1 MRFNSFL
8 VEITALLAAAIP
20 ADAARA
26 SSSTFVDKK
35 ATSTVFIPPASTG
48 KGALYASI
56 LTESASTTQY
66 LLGCEANWSAPR
78 SCNGDFKGVTLTKGP
93 SMVYVALAGTTYDC
107 TLNSNNAV
115 CATKTASSGQPST
128 TTITETSKWMTPVT
142 VVDTRVKVCR
152 MTKRKNKPSTTSC
165 SVRAINATVAEDSG
179 DTDESAALALHRQN
193 TTGIA
198 AVAVALAAYV
208 GTILLF

>member
-1 MRFNSFL
+1 MRINSFL
-8 VEITALLAAAIP
+8 VEIAALLAAAIP

-26 SSSTFVDKK
+26 SSSTFVEKK

-66 LLGCEANWSAPR
+66 LLGCEANWSAPG

-93 SMVYVALAGTTYDC
+93 SAVYVALAGTTYDC
-107 TLNSNNAV
+107 TLNSNNTV

-128 TTITETSKWMTPVT
+128 TTITEASKWMTPIT

-165 SVRAINATVAEDSG
+165 SVRAINAKVAEDSG
-179 DTDESAALALHRQN
+179 DTDESAALALHGQN
-193 TTGIA
+193 TGIA
-198 AVAVALAAYV
+198 AVAVALATYV
-208 GTILLF
+208 GTTLLF